1 MPIRF
6 HALPAETVA
15 ALRAGAPDAYGNPVE
30 RVVSDGGGHPCRHC
44 LRDVAAGA
52 EMLICAHR
60 PFPDLQPY
68 AETGPI
74 FFCAACER
82 REASGEAPPVVAS
95 RKEFLLKGYTRD
107 NRIRYGTGRVTPTA
121 EIPAYC
127 ETLLADPE
135 IGFVDLRSATNNCFI
150 CRVERG

>member
-15 ALRAGAPDAYGNPVE
+15 ALRAGGPDAYGAPAE
-30 RVVSDGGGHPCRHC
+30 RAVSDGNGNPCRCC
-44 LRDVAAGA
+44 LTDIAEGA
-52 EMLICAHR
+52 DMLIAAHR

-74 FFCAACER
+74 FLCADCER
-82 REASGEAPPVVAS
+82 REASGEAPPSVAQ
-95 RKEFLLKGYTRD
+95 RPEFLVKAYTQAH
-107 NRIRYGTGRVTPTA
+107 RIHSPGDVRRTA
-121 EIPAYC
+121 SLAAEC
-127 ETLLADPE
+127 EALLANPE
-135 IGFVDLRSATNNCFI
+135 IAYVDLRSAANNCFI